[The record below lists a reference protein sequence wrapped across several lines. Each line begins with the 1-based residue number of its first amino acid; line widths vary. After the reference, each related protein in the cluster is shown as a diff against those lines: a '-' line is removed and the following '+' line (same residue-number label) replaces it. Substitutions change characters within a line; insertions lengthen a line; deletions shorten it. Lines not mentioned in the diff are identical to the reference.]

1 MVLPHGEYRMFDKPD
16 PANGRPGDAA
26 WYKDRE
32 VSDHINEPGHRQR
45 LLQAVELILDI
56 GAYNDIRTLSDW
68 GAGNGGLLNELHGIE
83 GLEAFGYDM
92 SPNNVKWGVEKYGV
106 KLMECDVV
114 NGRPQAADIVVLTEF
129 LEHLVDPHDLIRRLY
144 LNWPLLEDRSPK
156 FIVASVPGFED
167 PRKPYEYHLW
177 CWHGSS
183 FADMFTRIGW
193 KVQRHFFRADCGTQF
208 LVASR

>member
-1 MVLPHGEYRMFDKPD
+1 MFDKPD
-16 PANGRPGDAA
+16 YAAGRPGDAA

-32 VSDHINEPGHRQR
+32 GSDHINEPGHRQR
-45 LLQAVELILDI
+45 LLQATDLILERFDY
-56 GAYNDIRTLSDW
+56 GKATRVSDF
-68 GAGNGGLLNELHGIE
+68 GAGNGGLLHEVKERNQSISCW
-83 GLEAFGYDM
+83 GYDM
-92 SPNNVKWGVEKYGV
+92 CPWNVKWANEKYGV
-106 KLMECDVV
+106 YVRCLDVTV
-114 NGRPQAADIVVLTEF
+114 WDERIEYGDCVVLTEF
-129 LEHLVDPHDLIRRLY
+129 LEHLVDPHGLVAGILSRREVL
-144 LNWPLLEDRSPK
+144 SV
-156 FIVASVPGFED
+156 VASVPGFED

>member
-16 PANGRPGDAA
+16 PKNGRPGDAE
-26 WYKDRE
+26 WYKDRP

-45 LLQAVELILDI
+45 LLQASELVQDVLHYTNEATI
-56 GAYNDIRTLSDW
+56 SDW
-68 GAGNGGLLNELHGIE
+68 GAGNGGLLHEFKKLT
-83 GLEAFGYDM
+83 LEAWGYDM
-92 SPNNVKWGVEKYGV
+92 SPLAVAHGIQKYGV
-106 KLMECDVV
+106 ELSELDVTEV
-114 NGRPQAADIVVLTEF
+114 RPKRMAGNVVVLTEF
-129 LEHLVDPHDLIRRLY
+129 LEHLENPHELVRQIFTLY
-144 LNWPLLEDRSPK
+144 PQAQ
-156 FIVASVPGFED
+156 FVVASVPGFED

-193 KVQRHFFRADCGTQF
+193 KVQRHFFRIDCSTQF